1 MARLSR
7 DSNLETRTARAR
19 LKQRHEP
26 YWRQIH
32 PGLAIGYRK
41 GKRGGVWVARC
52 ATESGYSH
60 TRLGKADDHADP
72 NGIDVLS
79 YKEAHRK
86 AIGSADQVA
95 AQESQGIDADY
106 TVADCMR
113 DYLEWFKVNRKSHQD
128 TRYAVKAHIL
138 PRFGRRKASEL
149 TTRQIRKW
157 HEKLALRNEDLRKG
171 KSTANRVL
179 TVFKAALN
187 RAYDDGHVGN
197 PEVWKKVKPFRDVD
211 APRERFLTVAECKRL
226 VNASDPDFRPLVRAA
241 LVTGCRYGE
250 LCALVCR
257 NYDPDSATVY
267 VADSKSG
274 KPRHVPLTDEGVA
287 LFDELTAGKV
297 ADAEIFTRADS
308 EPWSAG
314 QQKRRM
320 ADACTR
326 AKIEPGV
333 GFHVLRHSYASVLVK
348 RGVSLQIVATLLG
361 HADTRTT
368 EKHYAHLAPSHVADV
383 LRANLP
389 TFQRITSKVAP
400 IDRVTK

>member
-1 MARLSR
+1 M
-7 DSNLETRTARAR
+7 
-19 LKQRHEP
+19 
-26 YWRQIH
+26 
-32 PGLAIGYRK
+32 
-41 GKRGGVWVARC
+41 
-52 ATESGYSH
+52 
-60 TRLGKADDHADP
+60 
-72 NGIDVLS
+72 
-79 YKEAHRK
+79 
-86 AIGSADQVA
+86 
-95 AQESQGIDADY
+95 
-106 TVADCMR
+106 
-113 DYLEWFKVNRKSHQD
+113 
-128 TRYAVKAHIL
+128 
-138 PRFGRRKASEL
+138 
-149 TTRQIRKW
+149 
-157 HEKLALRNEDLRKG
+157 
-171 KSTANRVL
+171 
-179 TVFKAALN
+179 
-187 RAYDDGHVGN
+187 
-197 PEVWKKVKPFRDVD
+197 
-211 APRERFLTVAECKRL
+211 

>member
-113 DYLEWFKVNRKSHQD
+113 DYLEWFKVE
-128 TRYAVKAHIL
+128 KAIEGTL
-138 PRFGRRKASEL
+138 DAGAGGL
-149 TTRQIRKW
+149 TRQAIKDSVIRRFDINEVRRFNAVNF
-157 HEKLALRNEDLRKG
+157 EKNFTVVKKG
-171 KSTANRVL
+171 QRV
-179 TVFKAALN
+179 TI
-187 RAYDDGHVGN
+187 
-197 PEVWKKVKPFRDVD
+197 
-211 APRERFLTVAECKRL
+211 
-226 VNASDPDFRPLVRAA
+226 
-241 LVTGCRYGE
+241 
-250 LCALVCR
+250 
-257 NYDPDSATVY
+257 SAHY
-267 VADSKSG
+267 
-274 KPRHVPLTDEGVA
+274 
-287 LFDELTAGKV
+287 
-297 ADAEIFTRADS
+297 DAEESLFYNIFVVVKF
-308 EPWSAG
+308 EG
-314 QQKRRM
+314 
-320 ADACTR
+320 
-326 AKIEPGV
+326 
-333 GFHVLRHSYASVLVK
+333 SYS
-348 RGVSLQIVATLLG
+348 
-361 HADTRTT
+361 
-368 EKHYAHLAPSHVADV
+368 
-383 LRANLP
+383 N
-389 TFQRITSKVAP
+389 
-400 IDRVTK
+400 